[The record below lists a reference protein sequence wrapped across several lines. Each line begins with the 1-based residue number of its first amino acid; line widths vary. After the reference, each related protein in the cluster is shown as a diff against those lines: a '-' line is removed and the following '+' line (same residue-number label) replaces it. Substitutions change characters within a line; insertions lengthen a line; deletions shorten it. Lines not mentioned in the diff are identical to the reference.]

1 MLKLSRPQDTT
12 SKVFY
17 VSSEENPKETH
28 IVVKFEQYGSSRPI
42 YFCDCKDFMIRRL
55 LPIAQGLIEPCK
67 HGSFVT
73 DVVNAQEK
81 LGVDITTAV
90 RK

>member
-1 MLKLSRPQDTT
+1 MKLNIRTAKKNLYTESQ
-12 SKVFY
+12 VFY
-17 VSSEENPKETH
+17 VPSKSGGEEH
-28 IVVKFEQYGSSRPI
+28 IVVRVGRTLY
-42 YFCDCKDFMIRRL
+42 CDCKDFMIRRL

-67 HGSFVT
+67 HGAFVT